1 MQWFDFD
8 LQLPITDP
16 TWIFFLVLVIILFA
30 PILLVRLR
38 IPHIIG
44 MILAGVMI
52 GEHGFNILVRDSSF
66 ELFGKVGLY
75 YIMFLAGLEMNM
87 EDFKSIRTKAIVLG
101 LLAFIIPITLGF
113 FSNVFILKYGFIT
126 SVLLASMYA
135 SHTLISYPIVIR
147 YGISRQRSVSI
158 AVGGTAVTDTLTLLV
173 LAVIGGMFKEEYS
186 DMFWVWLVAKVVFL
200 SVLIIIF
207 FPRIGRWFFRK
218 YSDNVV
224 QFIFVLAMVFL
235 GAGLMEMVGMEG
247 ILGAFLAGLVLNR
260 LIPQVSPLMHHL
272 EFVGNALFIPYF
284 LIGVGM
290 LIDVRILFGGGA
302 ALKVALVMT
311 VMAMISKWIACWATQ
326 KIYRMATL
334 ERELMFG
341 LSNAQ
346 AAATLAA
353 VLVGY
358 NIILPDGQRLLNED
372 VLNGTVV
379 LILFTCIISSFATE
393 RAARKMAM
401 KEDFEGMGEKRLEEE
416 NILISVANPET
427 IENLMGAALIM
438 KDPKRKD
445 GLTALSVIN
454 DNATSEGRQ
463 AQGKRLLEQTA
474 KIAATVDMTV
484 NTVTRF
490 DLNIASGIIH
500 TLKEQNASEVIIG
513 LHRKATLVD
522 SFLGTLTES
531 LLKGMHRQVMIIKCL
546 MPVNTLRRI
555 IVAVPPKAEYE
566 VGFYKWVERICRM
579 GSQLGCRVHFFAHPD
594 TLPYLEGYIGKKH
607 KGLRAEYSELASW
620 DDLLLLTK
628 QVNYDHLLVIVSA
641 RRGFLSYDSSFERLP
656 QQISRYFNNNS
667 LIVLYPD
674 QYGDPQES
682 VSFFDPGNRNESP
695 RYDTVGQWFYKW
707 FKKN

>member
-1 MQWFDFD
+1 MKWFNLD

-30 PILLVRLR
+30 PIILGRLR

-44 MILAGVMI
+44 MILAGVLL
-52 GEHGFNILVRDSSF
+52 GGHGFNILARDSSF

-87 EDFKSIRTKAIVLG
+87 EDFKSIRTKAVVLG

-113 FSNVFILKYGFIT
+113 FSNVFFLEYGLIT

-173 LAVIGGMFKEEYS
+173 LAVIGGMFKEES
-186 DMFWVWLVAKVVFL
+186 SEMFWVWLVVKVIFL
-200 SVLIIIF
+200 SGLIIYL
-207 FPRIGRWFFRK
+207 FPRIGRWFFRR
-218 YSDNVV
+218 YDDNVV

-235 GAGLMEMVGMEG
+235 GAGLMELVGMEG

-260 LIPQVSPLMHHL
+260 LIPHVSPLMHHL

-290 LIDVRILFGGGA
+290 LIDVRILLGGGA

-311 VMAMISKWIACWATQ
+311 VVAMISKWIACWATQ
-326 KIYRMATL
+326 KIYRMAAL

-358 NIILPDGQRLLNED
+358 NIILPNGHRLLNED

-379 LILFTCIISSFATE
+379 LILFTCLISSFATE
-393 RAARKMAM
+393 RAARKMAVSDEFGG
-401 KEDFEGMGEKRLEEE
+401 KDDKQSEQE
-416 NILISVANPET
+416 NFLIPLANPDT
-427 IENLMGAALIM
+427 IENLMGLALVM
-438 KDPKRKD
+438 KNIKRKD

-454 DNATSEGRQ
+454 DNTASELRQ
-463 AQGKRLLEQTA
+463 MQGKRSLEKAAMVATA
-474 KIAATVDMTV
+474 ANMPIKTVV
-484 NTVTRF
+484 RF

-500 TLKEQNASEVIIG
+500 TLKECNASEIIIG
-513 LHRKATLVD
+513 LHRKITLVD
-522 SFLGTLTES
+522 SFLGGTTES
-531 LLKGMHRQVMIIKCL
+531 ILKGTYRQVMIAKCL

-555 IVAVPPKAEYE
+555 VVAVPPKAEYE
-566 VGFYKWVERICRM
+566 VGFFKWLERICRM

-594 TLPYLEGYIGKKH
+594 TLRYIEGYIAKRY
-607 KGLRAEYSELASW
+607 KGLRSEFSVLDNW
-620 DDLLLLTK
+620 DDLLLLTE
-628 QVNYDHLLVIVSA
+628 QVSYDHLLVIVSA
-641 RRGFLSYDSSFERLP
+641 RRGFISYDPSFERLP
-656 QQISRYFNNNS
+656 MQISKYFNNNS

-674 QYGDPQES
+674 QYGDPQET
-682 VSFFDPGNRNESP
+682 VSFSDPRNHTESQ
-695 RYDTVGQWFYKW
+695 RYDAVGKWFYRW
-707 FKKN
+707 FKKS